1 MLFDM
6 TSRDGSFSWI
16 QQMLQMRILET
27 DRIVLRQ
34 FCQDD
39 LRDLNTWEEAPGER
53 YTALQAQSLL
63 DFCFQSYRKWGMGP
77 WGMLS
82 KKDRMMVGNCGFC
95 RIDFKHNCGEV
106 NYYVARQYRGQGL
119 ASEALKAVLEFGFEH
134 IGLARIQARCG
145 PDNISSERVMQKAG
159 MQFERMISTETTK
172 GGFRDEKLY
181 AIARDL

>member
-1 MLFDM
+1 MLETATGRYSSHRSQGVSLGDIQQNLRTMLFDM
-6 TSRDGSFSWI
+6 TSRDGSVFSWI

-95 RIDFKHNCGEV
+95 RIDFKHNW
-106 NYYVARQYRGQGL
+106 RGQLLRSPAVPRTRVGL
-119 ASEALKAVLEFGFEH
+119 
-134 IGLARIQARCG
+134 
-145 PDNISSERVMQKAG
+145 
-159 MQFERMISTETTK
+159 
-172 GGFRDEKLY
+172 
-181 AIARDL
+181 